1 LLHGIFGNRTIN
13 AIFFTKTIGMKIEKH
28 R

>member
-13 AIFFTKTIGMKIEKH
+13 AIFFTKTIGVEIEKH